1 MKITMWIPH
10 NLEYDINNGK
20 LDKMM
25 NYRFHNEQLLVQSIH
40 TIIGEIV
47 SCILASNVTK
57 TA

>member
-10 NLEYDINNGK
+10 NLEYDMNDAK

-25 NYRFHNEQLLVQSIH
+25 NSRFHNEKLLVQSIH
-40 TIIGEIV
+40 TIIGKIM
-47 SCILASNVTK
+47 SCILGSNETK